1 MESWLVVWRSER
13 GEEQRREFPAFL
25 EAWIF
30 NEEQLKGRGE
40 VILLTDRPLSRTQP
54 ARSEAA
60 AARQTEGG
68 RRWVRKK

>member
-40 VILLTDRPLSRTQP
+40 VILLTDRPLSRT
-54 ARSEAA
+54 
-60 AARQTEGG
+60 
-68 RRWVRKK
+68 